1 MPITRTDSTQ
11 RGDVTSD
18 ADAKFRQPRVD
29 VDRPASSA
37 DVRDEAIIIELE
49 VTCRGLFE
57 LLQDAAATTHGA
69 AEALGRNQR
78 SSGPVRPGGP
88 KHGGP
93 PRAEAIAEGSLPQ
106 LARGR
111 ARPSGRTEDNALPP
125 ETNAAFSTV
134 GRRVGRRNLPPRRG
148 YVRLAWQ
155 VPCD

>member
-29 VDRPASSA
+29 GDRPASSA

-69 AEALGRNQR
+69 AEALGRTLERAR
-78 SSGPVRPGGP
+78 SARRAETRRA
-88 KHGGP
+88 
-93 PRAEAIAEGSLPQ
+93 PRAEAIAEGSLPR

-148 YVRLAWQ
+148 SVRLAWQ

>member
-78 SSGPVRPGGP
+78 SSPFGPAGRNTAGPACRGHRGG
-88 KHGGP
+88 
-93 PRAEAIAEGSLPQ
+93 Q
-106 LARGR
+106 
-111 ARPSGRTEDNALPP
+111 
-125 ETNAAFSTV
+125 
-134 GRRVGRRNLPPRRG
+134 
-148 YVRLAWQ
+148 
-155 VPCD
+155 

>member
-93 PRAEAIAEGSLPQ
+93 RVP
-106 LARGR
+106 
-111 ARPSGRTEDNALPP
+111 RPSRRAAYRDWPEDAPAQAAALKTMHFRLKPMQP
-125 ETNAAFSTV
+125 SRLWAVEWAAAICRHAEDLS
-134 GRRVGRRNLPPRRG
+134 
-148 YVRLAWQ
+148 
-155 VPCD
+155 D

>member
-29 VDRPASSA
+29 GDRPASSA

-69 AEALGRNQR
+69 AEALVATSARAGPFGPAGRNTA
-78 SSGPVRPGGP
+78 GPACRGHRGGQPTATGPRTRPT
-88 KHGGP
+88 K
-93 PRAEAIAEGSLPQ
+93 
-106 LARGR
+106 
-111 ARPSGRTEDNALPP
+111 RPH
-125 ETNAAFSTV
+125 
-134 GRRVGRRNLPPRRG
+134 
-148 YVRLAWQ
+148 
-155 VPCD
+155 